1 MVTLVIAIGHMG
13 INRKVWCGSVREQ
26 RSSDYLIFHFDA
38 STTDIDGVIPLR
50 VPRYPPLGLVG
61 VPLTHCLM
69 SVSLLSHFWLTVS
82 QLSHVCLPVSL
93 LSQTCLTPLSPS
105 LTSSAH
111 PKSVFFGSPG
121 LNIDPR
127 PVHVYTHPPVVLSC
141 IPWDPQKAC

>member
-69 SVSLLSHFWLTVS
+69 SVSLLSHFWLTS
-82 QLSHVCLPVSL
+82 GSLSHSCLTSVYLSHCSLRPVSR
-93 LSQTCLTPLSPS
+93 LSHPPS
-105 LTSSAH
+105 LPQHT
-111 PKSVFFGSPG
+111 
-121 LNIDPR
+121 
-127 PVHVYTHPPVVLSC
+127 
-141 IPWDPQKAC
+141 QKACFLALPA